1 MKKGREIIA
10 FSIALN
16 AMLSMYTN
24 SQSSKIINMNSDNMY
39 NKMIGNLNNGKSN
52 DSNYKMLESIL
63 KKETRNWKICIFRE
77 TI

>member
-63 KKETRNWKICIFRE
+63 KKETRN
-77 TI
+77 